1 MSPPNRAVCDEMWKK
16 YGTAR
21 HASGDNTM
29 RHRKVA
35 ICMSDNQNK
44 NTQHSLIYNL
54 LILSDIVK

>member
-1 MSPPNRAVCDEMWKK
+1 MWKK